1 MPRHLPPLSALRAFE
16 AAARHRSFS
25 RAADELNLT
34 HGAVSRA
41 VRQLEDTLGVDLFV
55 RSTRLVKPTEAAEA
69 YAREVRELLDR
80 LAAATKRV
88 AGDHASNVLN
98 VSTLDSFAARWLLPR
113 LHRFRAAHPDI
124 DLRLSASEWM
134 VDFIND
140 DFHLAIRYGRGV
152 YPNVEAELLMK
163 EDVAPVC
170 SPALL
175 QGPHALTTPENLRYH
190 TLIHDDLRVSWAMW
204 LKAAGV
210 EGVDA
215 TRGPA
220 FESSSHC
227 VQAAIQGEGV
237 ALGRSALVRD
247 EIAAGRLVRPFA
259 LSLPAHLD
267 YHVVYPPGALATP
280 KVKAFRDWLF
290 EEVAREDATMPPGEA
305 MPAATA

>member
-163 EDVAPVC
+163 EPPRT
-170 SPALL
+170 S
-175 QGPHALTTPENLRYH
+175 GTTR
-190 TLIHDDLRVSWAMW
+190 
-204 LKAAGV
+204 
-210 EGVDA
+210 
-215 TRGPA
+215 
-220 FESSSHC
+220 
-227 VQAAIQGEGV
+227 
-237 ALGRSALVRD
+237 
-247 EIAAGRLVRPFA
+247 
-259 LSLPAHLD
+259 
-267 YHVVYPPGALATP
+267 
-280 KVKAFRDWLF
+280 
-290 EEVAREDATMPPGEA
+290 
-305 MPAATA
+305 